1 MIQGTLCILL
11 SIQQFIFN
19 RYACA
24 IPDED
29 NEELIITGG
38 YDTMTT
44 VSVYNETGWQRDLAP
59 LNQGRGYHACVSY
72 VNGGKK
78 VNHIELCLKVTF
90 SCQFLMVS
98 GGWTGSAD
106 LDSTEI
112 FSDNTWRTVAGKLP
126 EPMSSLRVTTIN
138 NRVLSLGN

>member
-1 MIQGTLCILL
+1 MIQGTFCILL

-44 VSVYNETGWQRDLAP
+44 VSVYNEAGWQRDLAP
-59 LNQGRGYHACVSY
+59 LNPGRQRHACGSY
-72 VNGGKK
+72 VNGGKR
-78 VNHIELCLKVTF
+78 VNHVELCLKVTF
-90 SCQFLMVS
+90 SCQFLIVT
-98 GGWTGSAD
+98 GGYGGGAT
-106 LDSTEI
+106 LQSTRI
-112 FSDNTWRTVAGKLP
+112 FSDSAWTGGLNLP
-126 EPMSSLRVTTIN
+126 DPMRSWGLTTID
-138 NRVLSLGN
+138 NRVLLFGK